1 VQENLPIITNDNI
14 TLYERKTAVK
24 KYLVTLLLLAS
35 LLLLTACG
43 NRSLFDTTYT
53 FTRAMIAM
61 PDGSVVTGTVE
72 SWRDYDD
79 GDQLQVTINGVT
91 YLTHASNV
99 VLMN

>member
-1 VQENLPIITNDNI
+1 M
-14 TLYERKTAVK
+14 K
-24 KYLVTLLLLAS
+24 KICLALLLALS
-35 LLLLTACG
+35 LLLLSGCG

-53 FTRAMIAM
+53 FTRAIVAL
-61 PDGSVVTGTVE
+61 PDGTFVSGPVT

-99 VLMN
+99 VLMAE

>member
-1 VQENLPIITNDNI
+1 MKKTLLI
-14 TLYERKTAVK
+14 TLLTA
-24 KYLVTLLLLAS
+24 L

-61 PDGSVVTGTVE
+61 PDGSVVEGPVE
-72 SWRDYDD
+72 SWRDYED